1 MIIVD
6 NSEFMRNGDYIPTR
20 LEAQQDAANLLVG
33 AKTQS
38 HPESTVG
45 VAAGTELL
53 VSPTEDV
60 GKLLGAV
67 HDLQISRKGA
77 TFGLSSSTS
86 SSAMS
91 SKKGSK
97 KKDSADVTAAIQ
109 VASLAL
115 KHRKNKNGAQRI
127 VLFIGSPLDG
137 IDGRA
142 LAKAGR
148 QLKKNN
154 VSIDVVAM
162 GELEANEDKLKELV
176 DAANG
181 RSGSE
186 GEERS
191 CHLVTI
197 PAGVLPSDVLASSP
211 IVHGGS
217 GGSAFAASA
226 AAAAAGAGGNFGAS
240 AGGDNAFADF
250 GGVDPNMDP
259 ELAMALRVSMEEER
273 ARQERLAAQA
283 QAEASEETKDAEM
296 SDAGGGAAA
305 AAPSEAAPS
314 AMDLGLSEEE
324 ALLQQALAMSMNENE
339 PPPPAAAEEDSKPS
353 AASMETEEEDDDDEA
368 AAMQLALQMSLA
380 QAEEETA
387 SAEEKPKAQQQFQDP
402 QFVNQLLGSLPGV
415 DPSDPLIQQALL
427 YRKALRAR
435 LKELPAHARLHTR
448 TLVGLRPARTG
459 GAPVSICL
467 ACRGAGSMVLWS
479 GLGRLTLDIPRVE

>member
-1 MIIVD
+1 MILLD
-6 NSEFMRNGDYIPTR
+6 NSEYMRNGDYIPTR

-45 VAAGTELL
+45 VSAGTELL
-53 VSPTEDV
+53 VSPTDDV
-60 GKLLGAV
+60 GKILNAL
-67 HDLQISRKGA
+67 HDLR
-77 TFGLSSSTS
+77 FH
-86 SSAMS
+86 
-91 SKKGSK
+91 SKSI
-97 KKDSADVTAAIQ
+97 DVTASVQ

-115 KHRKNKNGAQRI
+115 KHRRNKNGSQRI
-127 VLFIGSPLDG
+127 VLFVGSPLDG
-137 IDGRA
+137 VDNRA

-162 GELEANEDKLKELV
+162 GELEANEEKLKELV

-181 RSGSE
+181 RADDGT
-186 GEERS
+186 ERT

-226 AAAAAGAGGNFGAS
+226 AAGAAAGG
-240 AGGDNAFADF
+240 GGDGGGFGDF

-273 ARQERLAAQA
+273 ARQERLAAQQPSA
-283 QAEASEETKDAEM
+283 PEESKDAEM
-296 SDAGGGAAA
+296 TDAGATPAPSTPAAA
-305 AAPSEAAPS
+305 AA
-314 AMDLGLSEEE
+314 MDMGLSEEE

-339 PPPPAAAEEDSKPS
+339 PKESGAEEEGKPAAAMEE
-353 AASMETEEEDDDDEA
+353 DDEA
-368 AAMQLALQMSLA
+368 AAMQLALQMSMQSEA
-380 QAEEETA
+380 KKEEGKSGEG
-387 SAEEKPKAQQQFQDP
+387 EQQQFQDP

-415 DPSDPLIQQALL
+415 NPNDPAIQSALQNL
-427 YRKALRAR
+427 NQGDKKDDDKK
-435 LKELPAHARLHTR
+435 KEA
-448 TLVGLRPARTG
+448 
-459 GAPVSICL
+459 
-467 ACRGAGSMVLWS
+467 
-479 GLGRLTLDIPRVE
+479 EKKE

>member
-1 MIIVD
+1 MPLESCMIIVD

-45 VAAGTELL
+45 VSAGTELL

-67 HDLQISRKGA
+67 HDLEISRKGA
-77 TFGLSSSTS
+77 CFGLSPAAAA
-86 SSAMS
+86 SAAN
-91 SKKGSK
+91 KGK

-115 KHRKNKNGAQRI
+115 KHRKNKNGSQRI

-137 IDGRA
+137 IDGKV

-154 VSIDVVAM
+154 ISIDVVAM
-162 GELEANEDKLKELV
+162 GELEANEEKLKELV

-181 RSGSE
+181 RAASE
-186 GEERS
+186 EEGAERS

-226 AAAAAGAGGNFGAS
+226 AAAAAGAGGDFGS
-240 AGGDNAFADF
+240 TGGGANGFADF

-273 ARQERLAAQA
+273 ARQERLAAAA
-283 QAEASEETKDAEM
+283 QAEAAAGTEESKDADM
-296 SDAGGGAAA
+296 SDAAGSSSAAA
-305 AAPSEAAPS
+305 TPS

-339 PPPPAAAEEDSKPS
+339 PPKSAAEGDSKP
-353 AASMETEEEDDDDEA
+353 AASMETEDDDEA
-368 AAMQLALQMSLA
+368 AAMQLALQMSMA
-380 QAEEETA
+380 QAEEERG
-387 SAEEKPKAQQQFQDP
+387 SSGDSKNNEEGKPKQQFQDP

-415 DPSDPLIQQALL
+415 NPNDPAIQNALKNMNKDDEKDDD
-427 YRKALRAR
+427 RKKKDDDK
-435 LKELPAHARLHTR
+435 KE
-448 TLVGLRPARTG
+448 
-459 GAPVSICL
+459 
-467 ACRGAGSMVLWS
+467 
-479 GLGRLTLDIPRVE
+479 